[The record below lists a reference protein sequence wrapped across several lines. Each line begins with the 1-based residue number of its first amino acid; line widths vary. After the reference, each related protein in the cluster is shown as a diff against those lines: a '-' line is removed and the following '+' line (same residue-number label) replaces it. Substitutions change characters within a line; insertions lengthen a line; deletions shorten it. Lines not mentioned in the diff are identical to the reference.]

1 MKTLLSIIC
10 TFLIITSAIAEN
22 KKDEDKIKKHV
33 NLKEVVINASRLGL
47 KLKNIPGKIEI
58 IPQRVIENTSAN
70 DLGDLLKKT
79 TGIDI
84 VEYPGMLSG
93 ISLRGFSPKTGE
105 NNYTVIL
112 IDGIPAGTNN
122 ISTISLNNIESI
134 EILKGPYSS
143 LYGSQAMGGII
154 NIVTKKN
161 TGDLQTNLAVSYGSY
176 DKQSININMGG
187 NLTKK
192 LSFRLSAQREKQNSN
207 YEIGKNTFLSLSKD
221 DKTKLGFD
229 KEGINITNS
238 TYSKDN
244 FDAKLSYNISDA
256 ITTSLS
262 YSYFEG
268 DDVRNPGSVLSPYPY
283 LTIKDLNRHN
293 TSFNITAKK
302 GNHELS
308 ATTFFSID
316 RSKDYNS
323 IQQDKFINLEKDY
336 KVFGVQLNDVISFN
350 NHKLT
355 FGVDYKKDDYTSDR
369 WDDNKE
375 LTSPYNPDYFNSKFA
390 GYIQTNLNF
399 LENKLSVSGGVRGDI
414 IKLNISENELLASDK
429 QTEKYNETNY
439 NIGAKYKITNELSA
453 YSSWGTAFLSPTALQ
468 KAGAYELSYTF
479 GTTLYTDKYSGNADL
494 DPETSKTIELGFN
507 YTKNNFSA
515 DISWFS
521 TNYSN
526 KITED
531 KSYLENNVTLR
542 TYKNS
547 EKATMKGFEAELSY
561 DLKEFFDNNISIE
574 PYIKWSWLY
583 EATEIND
590 NTETPLLY
598 VKRHNGIFG
607 MRISDMNKFD
617 SNISFKYAG
626 ARKEMEYIGDSY
638 KTLEMPAYF
647 VVDLSASYRINK
659 MFKLGVYANNLLD
672 ERYCEKYGYILPG
685 RNFMAKLNIN
695 F

>member
-10 TFLIITSAIAEN
+10 TLLVITSVFAEN
-22 KKDEDKIKKHV
+22 KKDDDNIKKHI
-33 NLKEVVINASRLGL
+33 NLKEVVVNASRLGL
-47 KLKNIPGKIEI
+47 KLKNIPGKVEI
-58 IPQRVIENTSAN
+58 IPQRIIENTSAN

-112 IDGIPAGTNN
+112 IDGVPAGTTN
-122 ISTISLNNIESI
+122 IATISLNNIESI

-154 NIVTKKN
+154 NIVTKRN
-161 TGDLQTNLAVSYGSY
+161 TGDLQTNLSVTYGSF
-176 DKQSININMGG
+176 DKQSLNINMGG

-207 YEIGKNTFLSLSKD
+207 YEIGNKTFFSLSKE

-229 KEGINITNS
+229 KDDINITNS

-244 FDAKLSYNISDA
+244 FDAKLNYNISDA

-268 DDVRNPGSVLSPYPY
+268 NDVKNPGSVLADHPY

-308 ATTFFSID
+308 ATTYYSID
-316 RSKDYNS
+316 KSKDYNS

-336 KVFGVQLNDVISFN
+336 KVFGFQLNDVISFN

-355 FGVDYKKDDYTSDR
+355 FGLDYKKDDYTSDR

-375 LTSPYNPDYFNSKFA
+375 ITSPYNPDYFNSKFA

-399 LENKLSVSGGVRGDI
+399 LDNKLSVSGGLRGDI
-414 IKLNISENELLASDK
+414 IKLNISENELLTSKK
-429 QTEKYNETNY
+429 QTEKYNEINY
-439 NIGAKYKITNELSA
+439 NIGAKYEITNELSA

-468 KAGAYELSYTF
+468 KAGGYELSLPYYNERF
-479 GTTLYTDKYSGNADL
+479 KGNADL
-494 DPETSKTIELGFN
+494 DPETSKTIELGISYN
-507 YTKNNFSA
+507 KNNFSA

-521 TNYSN
+521 TNYTN
-526 KITED
+526 KITAD
-531 KSYLENNVTLR
+531 YSKSDATGPYT

-547 EKATMKGFEAELSY
+547 EKATMKGLEAELSY
-561 DLKEFFDNNISIE
+561 NFTELFDNSISIE

-583 EATEIND
+583 EASEKNGDI
-590 NTETPLLY
+590 ESSLLY
-598 VKRHNGIFG
+598 VKRHNGILG
-607 MRISDMNKFD
+607 VRISDMNKFD

-626 ARKEMEYIGDSY
+626 ERKEKEFGIGVI
-638 KTLEMPAYF
+638 EMPAY
-647 VVDLSASYRINK
+647 VTIDLSASYRINK
-659 MFKLGVYANNLLD
+659 MFKVAVFANNLLD